1 MRIILVAILF
11 LVLLTG
17 ISAAETNDCNYKIEI
32 LLNSSIYA
40 PSDFAWKMKATKISG
55 VSTNI
60 TSAAKIEDSG
70 GKIIKTYRP
79 WASDPISKQKTSGE
93 YSPNLK
99 EGQYKLTSE
108 ISVDCNDIDKSNNID
123 SENFEVVSA
132 LNENKIDLKNTIGEL
147 NQQQDA
153 KGKILI
159 AQNQLESSVPVEN
172 TPEENKSIIQTME
185 NKVDVKN
192 NSDEVNP
199 TQKPIEYSNEITL
212 LSTDGE
218 SARQDSSKQEL
229 AYESSNE
236 KSKEI
241 VLYALLGFS
250 VLLNIILIWKR

>member
-1 MRIILVAILF
+1 MVAILF

-132 LNENKIDLKNTIGEL
+132 LNENKIDLKKSDVKKVEAAFPQYTLVEIS
-147 NQQQDA
+147 A
-153 KGKILI
+153 KKGTNIDKFYESLFKVVI
-159 AQNQLESSVPVEN
+159 LESF
-172 TPEENKSIIQTME
+172 TP
-185 NKVDVKN
+185 
-192 NSDEVNP
+192 
-199 TQKPIEYSNEITL
+199 
-212 LSTDGE
+212 
-218 SARQDSSKQEL
+218 SA
-229 AYESSNE
+229 
-236 KSKEI
+236 
-241 VLYALLGFS
+241 GFS
-250 VLLNIILIWKR
+250 VYCVTVGPILTSDISTWISKFCKVF